1 MGLSETIF
9 NPVLNP
15 VLQLLGPLWTIVFVS
30 FALSLIA
37 TIVYKYATNQSEMKR
52 LRDDMK
58 SHQSKMKESRD
69 NPDALIDLQKQAMSA
84 QMEYMKHSL
93 RPTLITFLPII
104 LVFGWLS
111 AHLAFIPI
119 APGDAFDVA
128 VMMDP
133 AATGTVRLVAPDM
146 QVVGGAQKNATEL
159 VSFTLKAVKEGEYK
173 IDVEH
178 DGTVYSKPV
187 VVSREQNYAPETQ
200 TYEGSVKSITLAYK
214 KLIVL
219 PIGIKDWFGWLGVY
233 ILLSIVFSMGM
244 KKLFKLH

>member
-1 MGLSETIF
+1 MSLTETIF

-15 VLQLLGPLWTIVFVS
+15 ILQLLGPFWALLVISFV
-30 FALSLIA
+30 LSLIA

-52 LRDDMK
+52 LREDMK
-58 SHQSKMKESRD
+58 EHQKKMRESKD

-84 QMEYMKHSL
+84 QMQYMKQSL

-111 AHLAFIPI
+111 AHLAFAPI
-119 APGDAFDVA
+119 MVGDTFNVTVA
-128 VMMDP
+128 MDP
-133 AATGTVRLVAPDM
+133 AAIGAVRLVVPDGLD
-146 QVVGGAQKNATEL
+146 VTDAQKNASANVL
-159 VSFTLKAVKEGEYK
+159 FTVDAKKEGNYF

-178 DGTVYSKPV
+178 DGKIYSKDV
-187 VVSREQNYAPETQ
+187 IVTDEQRYAEPAK
-200 TYEGSVKSITLAYK
+200 TYDGSVKSITLGYQ

-219 PIGIKDWFGWLGVY
+219 PIGFRNWFGWLGVY
-233 ILLSIVFSMGM
+233 ILFSIVFSMGL